1 MNALRFTGKKQWDG
15 VVRGNTCE
23 LGEEGDECRQKQ
35 FGKDADNLKESVM
48 NKSSNGNYKAQTGQA
63 ASKIDDEYFKTSEAL
78 ISEINAYLDLDVF
91 DKQRRVATTDIQTDA
106 KTWTGRYAPGGSAR
120 LQSAQRLYVVVDS
133 LLGHFAQNGFAPL
146 PEPMK
151 NKARSDMVTASGLLA
166 KGL

>member
-1 MNALRFTGKKQWDG
+1 MASLTDLPRAPLR
-15 VVRGNTCE
+15 
-23 LGEEGDECRQKQ
+23 
-35 FGKDADNLKESVM
+35 
-48 NKSSNGNYKAQTGQA
+48 
-63 ASKIDDEYFKTSEAL
+63 SEAL
-78 ISEINAYLDLDVF
+78 ISEIDAYLDLDVF